1 MGDTVLFFGCRRSN
15 EDFIYEDEMNDFLR
29 DGTLTAF
36 PLAFSREVRARCRL
50 WSAARCSP
58 SRSCLADA
66 RLQSVRAEQAGGA
79 QGPCVAAD
87 PRRARSLLRLRVR
100 AERAVSQLCRVG
112 C

>member
-50 WSAARCSP
+50 RSP
-58 SRSCLADA
+58 
-66 RLQSVRAEQAGGA
+66 Q
-79 QGPCVAAD
+79 
-87 PRRARSLLRLRVR
+87 
-100 AERAVSQLCRVG
+100 
-112 C
+112 